1 MLFGHLLG
9 IYEKALPPEWSWEKR
24 LKTAKELGFDYLEIS
39 IDEAD
44 ERIDRLSWSKESRNM
59 LLSLCHEMD
68 MPIRSMCLS
77 AHRKFPFGS
86 ADSIV
91 QSKALDL
98 MKKAIEFADDL
109 GIRVIQLAGYDVYYE
124 LSTQESAEGFLEGM
138 KWSSKLAEKYQ
149 MMLAM
154 EIMDSPFMNSI
165 TKHLWFESQI
175 KSPWYKVYPD
185 LGNLTAW
192 GNNVEEELEKGI
204 SSIVAVHIKE
214 TKAVTETFSGQ
225 FKCVPFGEGCVDFV
239 NCFRKLEQLNY
250 KGPYLIEMWND
261 PKIDNVEAIKDA
273 IRFINEKYDL
283 AMNNNASL
291 KNT

>member
-1 MLFGHLLG
+1 
-9 IYEKALPPEWSWEKR
+9 
-24 LKTAKELGFDYLEIS
+24 
-39 IDEAD
+39 
-44 ERIDRLSWSKESRNM
+44 
-59 LLSLCHEMD
+59 
-68 MPIRSMCLS
+68 
-77 AHRKFPFGS
+77 
-86 ADSIV
+86 
-91 QSKALDL
+91 
-98 MKKAIEFADDL
+98 
-109 GIRVIQLAGYDVYYE
+109 
-124 LSTQESAEGFLEGM
+124 
-138 KWSSKLAEKYQ
+138 

-204 SSIVAVHIKE
+204 SSIVAIHIKE

-225 FKCVPFGEGCVDFV
+225 FKCVPFGEGCVDFA

-261 PKIDNVEAIKDA
+261 PKIDNVEAIKEA
-273 IRFINEKYDL
+273 MRFINEKYDL

-291 KNT
+291 KNS